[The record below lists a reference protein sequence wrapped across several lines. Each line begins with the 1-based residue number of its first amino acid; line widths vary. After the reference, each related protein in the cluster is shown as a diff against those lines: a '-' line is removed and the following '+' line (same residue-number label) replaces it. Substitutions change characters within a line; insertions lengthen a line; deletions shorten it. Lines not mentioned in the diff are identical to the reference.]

1 MYPHT
6 SRTETRRW
14 AVVLHHSKCSSD
26 RPLSTLWETKER
38 SLAHTFLG
46 ALCALSSHNVFF
58 FVLGIKQYD
67 LFFFISLL
75 SDFAVY
81 SLSGKLTL
89 PRGWHIDISLVFL
102 LPYVTDLPVFVTS
115 MSVELKAWPSVFHL
129 KVIRLRQYEL
139 LQLCLVMVW
148 NCLFTPPAKR
158 EKTIL
163 AWGIVSMTMIFF
175 AGLRAMKMRIVALRL
190 LYTRPE
196 CSKTQWGL
204 SSYE

>member
-1 MYPHT
+1 MT
-6 SRTETRRW
+6 
-14 AVVLHHSKCSSD
+14 
-26 RPLSTLWETKER
+26 
-38 SLAHTFLG
+38 
-46 ALCALSSHNVFF
+46 FF
-58 FVLGIKQYD
+58 FLSVSYLILQ
-67 LFFFISLL
+67 FTVSL
-75 SDFAVY
+75 
-81 SLSGKLTL
+81 GKLTL

-196 CSKTQWGL
+196 CSRHNGGCPLMNRHIQCAAMEKD
-204 SSYE
+204 